1 MIELT
6 DLQRQELQTPMTT
19 AIDPVTKRTYVL
31 LPAELYE
38 QMRAALEEDIDV
50 RTVGLL
56 VERAM
61 QDDDA
66 NDPYLESYQKY
77 LP

>member
-6 DLQRQELQTPMTT
+6 DQQRQELQAPEPT
-19 AIDPVTKRTYVL
+19 AFDPVTKRTYILV
-31 LPAELYE
+31 PAEVYE
-38 QMRAALEEDIDV
+38 QLRPSLEDIDMKA
-50 RTVGLL
+50 VGLL